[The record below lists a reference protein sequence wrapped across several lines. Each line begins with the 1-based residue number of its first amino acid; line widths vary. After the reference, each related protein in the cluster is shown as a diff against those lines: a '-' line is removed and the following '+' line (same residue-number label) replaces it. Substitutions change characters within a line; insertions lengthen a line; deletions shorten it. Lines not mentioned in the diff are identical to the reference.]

1 MPLSL
6 YLEVHIRAAAL
17 LIDLAQIVH
26 NNKLPQLSLLYKY
39 LFTMRIAIVAPLFE
53 HIPPARYGG
62 TERMIYYLV
71 EELVALGHSVTLYA
85 TNDSKTSAYL
95 FPCYSGTLRE
105 RGIGPRP
112 EETER
117 TYTAQLKLAC
127 SESAGYDIVHVHHGT
142 YPYHPAL
149 LETIRNVPIVWTDHN
164 AVHND
169 GKPEIFKQIAKLGIK
184 VTALS
189 SSHRNTVPNAPWLAT
204 IFHSLPINLLTASF
218 PEPSYLALL
227 GRISPEKGICTAV
240 WIADRAGMK
249 LKVAAKVDAVDSSYY
264 ENEVKP
270 LFLQS
275 NVSFVGEI
283 TEREKGPFL
292 GAAIALIFPICWE
305 KPFGLVMIEAMACGC
320 PVIAFNRGSVPEII
334 EDGVTG
340 FIIESK
346 EEACEVLKKVPNL
359 DRKRI
364 RKRFE
369 ERFVSTNMA
378 GKYVEAYKS
387 VIRAFNVTRDTSAVV
402 EKGAALGTGNGAKIT
417 TIVRTSFGQMASL
430 DGISNRAWAK
440 QDTGHAVEIV
450 REFAST

>member
-1 MPLSL
+1 
-6 YLEVHIRAAAL
+6 
-17 LIDLAQIVH
+17 
-26 NNKLPQLSLLYKY
+26 
-39 LFTMRIAIVAPLFE
+39 
-53 HIPPARYGG
+53 
-62 TERMIYYLV
+62 
-71 EELVALGHSVTLYA
+71 
-85 TNDSKTSAYL
+85 
-95 FPCYSGTLRE
+95 
-105 RGIGPRP
+105 
-112 EETER
+112 
-117 TYTAQLKLAC
+117 
-127 SESAGYDIVHVHHGT
+127 
-142 YPYHPAL
+142 
-149 LETIRNVPIVWTDHN
+149 
-164 AVHND
+164 
-169 GKPEIFKQIAKLGIK
+169 
-184 VTALS
+184 
-189 SSHRNTVPNAPWLAT
+189 
-204 IFHSLPINLLTASF
+204 
-218 PEPSYLALL
+218 
-227 GRISPEKGICTAV
+227 
-240 WIADRAGMK
+240 
-249 LKVAAKVDAVDSSYY
+249 
-264 ENEVKP
+264 
-270 LFLQS
+270 
-275 NVSFVGEI
+275 
-283 TEREKGPFL
+283 
-292 GAAIALIFPICWE
+292 
-305 KPFGLVMIEAMACGC
+305 MACGC

>member
-1 MPLSL
+1 
-6 YLEVHIRAAAL
+6 
-17 LIDLAQIVH
+17 
-26 NNKLPQLSLLYKY
+26 
-39 LFTMRIAIVAPLFE
+39 MRIAIVAPLFE

-71 EELVALGHSVTLYA
+71 EELVALGHVVTLYA
-85 TNDSKTSAYL
+85 TNGSKTSAYL

-105 RGIGPRP
+105 HGIGPRP

-117 TYTAQLKLAC
+117 IYTAQVKLAC
-127 SESAGYDIVHVHHGT
+127 SERASHDIVHVHHGT

-149 LETIRNVPIVWTDHN
+149 LATIRNVPIVWTDHN

-189 SSHRNTVPNAPWLAT
+189 RSHRNTVPDAPWLAT
-204 IFHSLPINLLTASF
+204 IFHGLPINLLTASF
-218 PEPSYLALL
+218 PEPSYLAFL
-227 GRISPEKGICTAV
+227 GRVSREKGICTAV
-240 WIADRAGMK
+240 WIADRAGLK
-249 LKVAAKVDAVDSSYY
+249 LRVAAKVDAVDASYY

-270 LFLQS
+270 LFRQF

-283 TEREKGPFL
+283 TEKEKGPFL
-292 GAAIALIFPICWE
+292 SAAIALIFPISWE
-305 KPFGLVMIEAMACGC
+305 EPFGLVMIEAMACGC

-346 EEACEVLKKVPNL
+346 EEACEVLKKIPNL

-369 ERFVSTNMA
+369 ERFVSTIMA

-387 VIRAFNVTRDTSAVV
+387 VIRAFNATRDTSAVV
-402 EKGAALGTGNGAKIT
+402 EEDAVFDTRNGVNIT
-417 TIVRTSFGQMASL
+417 TLV
-430 DGISNRAWAK
+430 
-440 QDTGHAVEIV
+440 
-450 REFAST
+450 STPLG